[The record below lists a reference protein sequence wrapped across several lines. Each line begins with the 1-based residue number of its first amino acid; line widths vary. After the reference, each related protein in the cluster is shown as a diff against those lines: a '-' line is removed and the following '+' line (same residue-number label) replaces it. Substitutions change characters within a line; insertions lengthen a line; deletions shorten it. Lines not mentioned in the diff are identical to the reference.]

1 MGIFSKKDAKNLEK
15 NKENTPSQESIIN
28 YNEGVKAFDSE
39 KYQEAVE
46 FFNKSVQLD
55 PKVIFQT
62 FFINI

>member
-1 MGIFSKKDAKNLEK
+1 MGIFSKKDAKKSEK

-55 PKVIFQT
+55 PKVIFQI

>member
-1 MGIFSKKDAKNLEK
+1 MGIFSKKDDKKSEK

-55 PKVIFQT
+55 PKVIFQI